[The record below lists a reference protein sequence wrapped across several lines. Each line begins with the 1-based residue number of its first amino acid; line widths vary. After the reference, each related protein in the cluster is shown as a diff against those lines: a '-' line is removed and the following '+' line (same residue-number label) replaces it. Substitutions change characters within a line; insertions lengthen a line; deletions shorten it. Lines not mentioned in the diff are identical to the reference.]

1 MSMRARIWLIVA
13 AVFLGGL
20 YLLSDIL
27 FPFVLG
33 MVIAYVLDPLCDRLE
48 ARGFSRNGATAL
60 VVGVFGL
67 IVVVG
72 LSLAIPL
79 VWSQT
84 VDLIERAPELQNRAR
99 DLVQPLWA
107 DVEPYLTPDV
117 RQRIEQAAATYAG
130 TAAGWV
136 GSGVQAVFSGSL
148 AAFDILSTL
157 LITPLVAFYLIR
169 DWDRLVAAVDRRI
182 PRPAVGIVRRR
193 ASEIDA
199 TLAAWM
205 RGVAMVALILGV
217 FYAVS
222 LTAIGLSY
230 GLLIGL
236 FAGAISFIPFVGAI
250 LGGVLAL
257 VSALFTFDQPWMW
270 LATVAIFAVG
280 QAAEGNVLTPRL
292 VGRNVELHELWVIFA
307 LMAGGALF
315 GFTGVLLAIPV
326 TASIGVLVRATD
338 DYYLESHLY
347 DPEAYPDKGPG
358 ADEVSG

>member
-1 MSMRARIWLIVA
+1 LSIRARIWLIVA
-13 AVFLGGL
+13 VVFLGGL
-20 YLLSDIL
+20 YLLSSIL

-33 MVIAYVLDPLCDRLE
+33 MVIAYMLDPLCDRLE
-48 ARGFSRNGATAL
+48 GRGFSRNGATAL

-67 IVVVG
+67 VVVVA
-72 LSLAIPL
+72 LSVAIPL

-84 VDLIERAPELQNRAR
+84 VDLIERAPEIRERAA

-107 DVEPYLTPDV
+107 DVEPYLTPEV

-130 TAAGWV
+130 TAAGWI

-182 PRPAVGIVRRR
+182 PRPAVDIVRRR

-205 RGVAMVALILGV
+205 RGVAMVATILGV

-257 VSALFTFDQPWMW
+257 ISAVFTFSEPWMW
-270 LATVAIFAVG
+270 LVTVAIFAIG

-307 LMAGGALF
+307 LMAGGTLF

-338 DYYLESHLY
+338 DYYLQSHLY
-347 DPEAYPDKGPG
+347 DPEHFPDSGPG
-358 ADEVSG
+358 TSSEN